1 VRGERR
7 VAADAYDGMYGSP
20 RYNLPV
26 RIWTIGHSTRSLE
39 DFLDLLRAFEIEALV
54 DVRHYPGSRR
64 LPHFHRDALAEAL
77 PVAGIEYRHVVSLG
91 GRRKP
96 SPDSPN
102 TAWRSAQFRGYADYM
117 ATGEFRAGVDE
128 LLALAATRPTAMMC
142 AEAVWWRCHR
152 SLVSDW
158 LKVRDHEVLH
168 IVGPRKIEPHPYT
181 SAASIVDGA
190 LSYAAPD
197 EEPRLL

>member
-64 LPHFHRDALAEAL
+64 LPHFNRDALAEAL

-102 TAWRSAQFRGYADYM
+102 TAWRSAQFR
-117 ATGEFRAGVDE
+117 
-128 LLALAATRPTAMMC
+128 
-142 AEAVWWRCHR
+142 CHR

-158 LKVRDHEVLH
+158 LKVRGHEVLH